1 MSKIHFLPVKYGDSF
16 VIECDKGENHGVV
29 VVDGGPNGCG
39 KILQAKLEE
48 VGKASGLEEAVTPDL
63 MVLTHY
69 DDDHIGGLTQ
79 YVKSCKKEGKVPA
92 REVWANCAKY
102 VDTFAADDDL
112 STRSALQGVKLGVLL
127 DMAAEG
133 GGLSWRDDV
142 TEGLEKAFPFADV
155 EVVSPTE
162 RGRELAI
169 GKQEIAMEG
178 KDLAA
183 LTRSIVVVPTLEKLA
198 LDVPKPPSEKADAE
212 VANAASIAFI
222 LRCDGLSVLM
232 LGDCYPHNVVDYL
245 RAKGY
250 SEENPL
256 QVDFV
261 KVAHHGSRHN
271 TSNELMDLVHC
282 NHYLIST
289 NGDKFGHPDREAFAH
304 ILCHPTRDRDEKVH
318 LYFNCD
324 MATLL
329 AKSGSFLLEG
339 EPAAYNFA
347 IHESVS
353 ELPLAEDTPADAPAE
368 IPDQVRNDTEA
379 DRNDAEAD
387 QNDGQDVR
395 SGEVETEIPDQVRND
410 VENDAEE
417 KPRKKRL
424 CWLRR
429 LFSGLR
435 FNLDFSSKKK

>member
-16 VIECDKGENHGVV
+16 VIECDRGENHGVV

-39 KILQAKLEE
+39 KVLQAKLEE
-48 VGKASGLEEAVTPDL
+48 IGKTPDL

-79 YVKSCKKEGKVPA
+79 YIKACRKTGQLPA
-92 REVWANCAKY
+92 REVWANCA
-102 VDTFAADDDL
+102 TFADTSSESDDAA
-112 STRSALQGVKLGVLL
+112 TRSALQGVKLAVLL
-127 DMAAEG
+127 DEIDNGGEMA
-133 GGLSWRDDV
+133 WRDDV
-142 TEGLEKAFPFADV
+142 IEGVAKEFPFASV

-162 RGRELAI
+162 HRRALAI
-169 GKQEIAMEG
+169 GKQEIAAE
-178 KDLAA
+178 KNAS
-183 LTRSIVVVPTLEKLA
+183 TRSAEEVVMPLEELA
-198 LDVPKPPSEKADAE
+198 LDCPKPPSEKADAE

-245 RAKGY
+245 RSKGY

-256 QVDFV
+256 QVDYV

-271 TSNELMDLVHC
+271 TSNELLDLVHC

-304 ILCHPTRDRDEKVH
+304 ILCHPTRDRSEKVH

-324 MATLL
+324 MASLL
-329 AKSGSFLLEG
+329 SKSGSFLVEG
-339 EPAAYNFA
+339 EQDKYNFEV
-347 IHESVS
+347 HELVS
-353 ELPLAEDTPADAPAE
+353 E
-368 IPDQVRNDTEA
+368 IPDQVRNDTRVVLGAAGGSTGPVTEP
-379 DRNDAEAD
+379 
-387 QNDGQDVR
+387 V
-395 SGEVETEIPDQVRND
+395 EVPAPT
-410 VENDAEE
+410 A
-417 KPRKKRL
+417 KKKRTCFL
-424 CWLRR
+424 KR
-429 LFSGLR
+429 LFSGFK

>member
-16 VIECDKGENHGVV
+16 VIECDKGENHGIV

-39 KILQAKLEE
+39 KVLQAKLE
-48 VGKASGLEEAVTPDL
+48 GVTPDL
-63 MVLTHY
+63 LVLTHY

-79 YVKSCKKEGKVPA
+79 YVKACRKAGVVPA

-102 VDTFAADDDL
+102 AEVDTAEDDEA
-112 STRSALQGVKLGVLL
+112 TRSALQGVKLGVLL
-127 DMAAEG
+127 DLAAEG
-133 GGLSWRDDV
+133 GGMVWRDDV
-142 TEGLEKAFPFADV
+142 TEGLAEAFPFADV
-155 EVVSPTE
+155 EVVSPTPQ
-162 RGRELAI
+162 GRELAI
-169 GKQEIAMEG
+169 GKQEKAMEG

-183 LTRSIVVVPTLEKLA
+183 LTRADEVPPLEELA
-198 LDVPKPPSEKADAE
+198 LDVPKPPSAKADAE

-245 RAKGY
+245 RSKGY
-250 SEENPL
+250 SEEHPL
-256 QVDFV
+256 EVDFV

-304 ILCHPTRDRDEKVH
+304 ILCHPTRDRSEKVH

-324 MATLL
+324 LATLL
-329 AKSGSFLLEG
+329 TKSGPFLVEG

-347 IHESVS
+347 LHERVS
-353 ELPLAEDTPADAPAE
+353 ELPLAADAPAE
-368 IPDQVRNDTEA
+368 AELRNL
-379 DRNDAEAD
+379 
-387 QNDGQDVR
+387 VR
-395 SGEVETEIPDQVRND
+395 SGGAEPVTEPVEVP
-410 VENDAEE
+410 A
-417 KPRKKRL
+417 KPAKKKRQCFL
-424 CWLRR
+424 KR

-435 FNLDFSSKKK
+435 LNLDFSSKKK

>member
-16 VIECDKGENHGVV
+16 VIECDKGENHGIV

-48 VGKASGLEEAVTPDL
+48 VGTPDL

-79 YVKSCKKEGKVPA
+79 YVKACKKAGVMPA

-102 VDTFAADDDL
+102 AEVDTAEDDAA
-112 STRSALQGVKLGVLL
+112 TRSALQGVKLGVLL

-133 GGLSWRDDV
+133 CGLVWRDDV
-142 TEGLEKAFPFADV
+142 TEGLSEAFPFADV

-169 GKQEIAMEG
+169 GKQEKAMEG

-183 LTRSIVVVPTLEKLA
+183 LTRADEVPSLEELA
-198 LDVPKPPSEKADAE
+198 LDVPKPPSAKADAE

-304 ILCHPTRDRDEKVH
+304 ILCHPTRDRSEKVH

-324 MATLL
+324 LATLL
-329 AKSGSFLLEG
+329 SKSGPFLVEG

-347 IHESVS
+347 LHERVG
-353 ELPLAEDTPADAPAE
+353 ELPLADNALAEAMEIPQVRSAAGGPTGSPTGSEPATEPVEVPAE
-368 IPDQVRNDTEA
+368 
-379 DRNDAEAD
+379 
-387 QNDGQDVR
+387 
-395 SGEVETEIPDQVRND
+395 
-410 VENDAEE
+410 
-417 KPRKKRL
+417 PRKKKRT
-424 CWLRR
+424 CWLKR
-429 LFSGLR
+429 LFSGWRL
-435 FNLDFSSKKK
+435 NLDFSSKKK

>member
-16 VIECDKGENHGVV
+16 VIECDKGENHGIV

-48 VGKASGLEEAVTPDL
+48 VGQAPGQTRVQVPEVATPDL
-63 MVLTHY
+63 LVLTHY

-79 YVKSCKKEGKVPA
+79 YVKACKKAGVVPA

-102 VDTFAADDDL
+102 ADAGSAEDDEA
-112 STRSALQGVKLGVLL
+112 TRSALQGVKLGVLL
-127 DMAAEG
+127 DMAAES
-133 GGLSWRDDV
+133 GGLIWRDDV
-142 TEGLEKAFPFADV
+142 TEGLAKALPFADV

-162 RGRELAI
+162 QGRQLAI
-169 GKQEIAMEG
+169 GKQEIAMQG

-183 LTRSIVVVPTLEKLA
+183 LTRADEVPSLEDLA
-198 LDVPKPPSEKADAE
+198 LDVPKPPSAKADAE

-304 ILCHPTRDRDEKVH
+304 ILCHPTRDRSEKVH

-324 MATLL
+324 LATLL
-329 AKSGSFLLEG
+329 TKSGPFLVEG

-347 IHESVS
+347 LHERVS
-353 ELPLAEDTPADAPAE
+353 ELPLAADALAE
-368 IPDQVRNDTEA
+368 TELRN
-379 DRNDAEAD
+379 
-387 QNDGQDVR
+387 QVR
-395 SGEVETEIPDQVRND
+395 SGAEPATESAEVP
-410 VENDAEE
+410 A
-417 KPRKKRL
+417 KPQKKRQCFL
-424 CWLRR
+424 KR
-429 LFSGLR
+429 LFSGFR
-435 FNLDFSSKKK
+435 FSLDFSKKKK